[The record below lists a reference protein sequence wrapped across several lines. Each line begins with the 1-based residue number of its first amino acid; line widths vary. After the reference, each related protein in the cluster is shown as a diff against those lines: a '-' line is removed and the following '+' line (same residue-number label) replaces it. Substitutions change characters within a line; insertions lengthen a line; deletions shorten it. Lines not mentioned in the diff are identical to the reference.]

1 MAYINGNKPIVT
13 NGLVYALDFG
23 NTKSY
28 VSGSNRAVSLAY
40 NPPTTVV
47 TGSTASL
54 PVNPGVPAYSL
65 GILSFTGSQ
74 FIQRTSSFSFL
85 TQNNSFTLSYV
96 ALSRTEGTIV
106 SQRTSDAVFNIQ
118 IAPTQSQIGFYY
130 DNQSHSR
137 LYTFPSSSNLR
148 YFTYRFD
155 SGSFD
160 FFINGVPV
168 TSSNPNAPI
177 QNYEDLNTL
186 YIGMQTGETRGMSGS
201 LANFY
206 VYNRALTAD
215 EIYSN
220 YSVFAGRFGMPMV
233 PKPYSID
240 EDLYQYIQTSGI
252 ADSNTQTAL
261 STFISGLKSN
271 GLWNKFIA
279 IYPFLGSTTSSQ
291 ALNLKEP
298 GPYSVSYTGSWT
310 AGSSGS
316 TGTPT
321 STISLGVAPTTLYSD
336 FRSSSAHLTYLSYDL
351 PQTSSYLVGAVS
363 YMSASGGDII
373 FSGSRTYHVFTASA
387 TFSAFQQGAVEILAI
402 GGGGSAQG
410 LQSGGGGAGGVV
422 YQTTFTLPSGSSIV
436 TVGTGGLGVSGSYD
450 GTFNPGQNTTIG
462 TITAFGGGAGR
473 QGATSSG
480 GSSGGSGVSY
490 NVYGN
495 AVLGQGNR
503 GGIPINI
510 SDGSGG
516 GGAGQ
521 PGKSAL
527 VLNGAGGSGSYYPQF
542 AFLNYGSPAGW
553 FAGGGGGGAGGGVGG
568 TNTAGGKG
576 GIGGGGDGGYSFFS
590 NGGTGSANTGGGGG
604 GVWFTIS
611 GAGGS
616 GIVIISYPTTPT
628 SSFALKITETS
639 LTGSLNSPETSAITA
654 SGNIGLVTVSRKQAG
669 ILSLHKNTVSASF
682 GTSGD
687 FLPFPNLYLNA
698 ANNAGTASGITP
710 STIAFAS
717 VGAGLTTTEVAT
729 YHNLIGQLQANL
741 KRQNTLL
748 DNYSGAAAAY
758 SLRRIGPSNYFGPAI
773 RVRRDSDNT
782 LRDIGFTSD
791 GQLDTVGLL
800 DFVGVTGSG
809 FVNTWYDQSGNGR
822 DATQA
827 TSANQPRVILSGSID
842 LLNKKP
848 AISYKAGRNDNLS
861 FTSIPFVR
869 SVFWVTNPFTTG
881 VSDSTSF
888 LLGDQTDYSFAGF
901 NNQYFHGSYGN
912 GNLFKN
918 GQSISIVAN
927 RTNSQELISFH
938 NITTT
943 TATSGAP
950 RAGQITRDRSIN
962 GRSLENPIQELII
975 YTTDQSSTRTSI
987 ETAQNNNYKIYG
999 SATASFDPD
1008 YSAFISATGIT
1019 QPTQSAALETLVS
1032 DLKSY
1037 GLWNKMKAIYPMIT
1051 DKNNRFAYSQE
1062 LNTEWN
1068 PVNTVVATNN
1078 VTAPD
1083 GTLTAERLTETTS
1096 SITTYTVTNNGA
1108 SAYTING
1115 SDNPTLTLER
1125 GKTYQFNISATGHPF
1140 FIMTGSGAYTAGG
1153 QYDVGVT
1160 GQGTQSGT
1168 LTFVVPDAAPS
1179 TLAYV
1184 CQVHSSMGGTINVIN
1199 NTDTHYIY
1207 QTIADGLVTG
1217 SEYVASIYGRF
1228 LNRPWIAME
1237 TNTGAK
1243 AWFNIQTGITGSL
1256 TGSNATITAV
1266 SGGWYRCAL
1275 YFTSSVASGPQ
1286 NIQYNLADA
1295 NGNLSYAGVA
1305 GTGSYLWGA
1314 QFENGNV
1321 LGPYRATTATGFT
1334 TGSMLDQMKYN
1345 LKNTGSF
1352 SGSYFGGL
1360 NPGYSGNKPNGVS
1373 GYIDTGLNVNT
1384 VLTLNSTHL
1393 AYYSRT
1399 NVPGGSIAVEMGV
1412 TGTHSTYLLY
1422 NYLGIGYSGINGGQS
1437 GRPSAASPTTGFL
1450 VGSRISSTEE
1460 KYYTNNIS
1468 QTFTNTSTG
1477 KENKNIFLMAFNN
1490 VGAQSYSTKECAFA
1504 TIGDG
1509 LTDYEAKALYWIVQK
1524 YQTTLGRQV
1533 Y

>member
-28 VSGSNRAVSLAY
+28 NSGSNRAVSLAY

-47 TGSTASL
+47 TGSRVAL
-54 PVNPGVPAYSL
+54 PQNPGVPAYSL
-65 GILSFTGSQ
+65 GALSFTGSQ

-118 IAPTQSQIGFYY
+118 LAPTQSQIGFYY

-177 QNYEDLNTL
+177 QNYEDLNAL
-186 YIGMQTGETRGMSGS
+186 YIGMQTGETRGISGS

-220 YSVFAGRFGMPMV
+220 YLVFAGRFGMPIV

-298 GPYSVSYTGSWT
+298 GPYPVSYTGSWT
-310 AGSSGS
+310 VGSSGS
-316 TGTPT
+316 TGTST
-321 STISLGVAPTTLYSD
+321 SYGNLSVAPTTLYSD

-363 YMSASGGDII
+363 YMSASGGQIT
-373 FSGSRTYHVFTASA
+373 FSGSRTYHVFTSSA
-387 TFSAFQQGAVEILAI
+387 TFSVFQPGTVEILAI

-422 YQTTFTLPSGSSIV
+422 YQTTFTLPSGSTIV

-473 QGATSSG
+473 QAATSSG
-480 GSSGGSGVSY
+480 GSSGGSGERY

-521 PGKSAL
+521 PGKSAI

-542 AFLNYGSPAGW
+542 AFLNYGSPVGW
-553 FAGGGGGGAGGGVGG
+553 FGGGGGGGAGGGVGG
-568 TNTAGGKG
+568 TNVAGGKG
-576 GIGGGGDGGYSFFS
+576 GTGGGGDGGYSFFS

-616 GIVIISYPTTPT
+616 GIVIISYPTVAT

-639 LTGSLNSPETSAITA
+639 LTGSLNSPESSAITA

-669 ILSLHKNTVSASF
+669 ILSLHKNNISASF
-682 GTSGD
+682 STAGE

-710 STIAFAS
+710 STIAYAS
-717 VGAGLTTTEVAT
+717 IGAGLTTSEVAT
-729 YHNLIGQLQANL
+729 YHNLVSQLQANL

-758 SLRRIGPSNYFGPAI
+758 SLRRIGPSSYFGPAI

-809 FVNTWYDQSGNGR
+809 FVTTWYDQSGNGY

-827 TSANQPRVILSGSID
+827 TAGNQPLILNNGSVLLSNNKPAVNIINNSKFLSATPSRIDTNGPASWFITYDLDTLLRQGVVSWGSTLNTGINFEPGADGPGLSIHKFNGFAYGPFSSTWWSTTQSLFSWISPGGSVNSSSLYLNSSLATSVFKYGSNQNIDFGSTLVIGRGSGVSNTVTSSISEVILY
-842 LLNKKP
+842 N
-848 AISYKAGRNDNLS
+848 
-861 FTSIPFVR
+861 
-869 SVFWVTNPFTTG
+869 
-881 VSDSTSF
+881 
-888 LLGDQTDYSFAGF
+888 
-901 NNQYFHGSYGN
+901 
-912 GNLFKN
+912 
-918 GQSISIVAN
+918 
-927 RTNSQELISFH
+927 
-938 NITTT
+938 
-943 TATSGAP
+943 
-950 RAGQITRDRSIN
+950 
-962 GRSLENPIQELII
+962 
-975 YTTDQSSTRTSI
+975 TDQATNRSAI
-987 ETAQNNNYKIYG
+987 ESNINSNYKIYG

-1008 YSAFISATGIT
+1008 YSAFITATGIT

-1037 GLWNKMKAIYPMIT
+1037 GLWSKMKAIYPMVT
-1051 DKNNRFAYSQE
+1051 DKNNRFGYSQT
-1062 LNTEWN
+1062 LATTWN
-1068 PVNTVVATNN
+1068 AIN
-1078 VTAPD
+1078 VYVTQSFTTAPD
-1083 GTLTAERLTETTS
+1083 GTSTGNFVSESA
-1096 SITTYTVTNNGA
+1096 VT
-1108 SAYTING
+1108 
-1115 SDNPTLTLER
+1115 DNH
-1125 GKTYQFNISATGHPF
+1125 F
-1140 FIMTGSGAYTAGG
+1140 
-1153 QYDVGVT
+1153 
-1160 GQGTQSGT
+1160 
-1168 LTFVVPDAAPS
+1168 
-1179 TLAYV
+1179 
-1184 CQVHSSMGGTINVIN
+1184 
-1199 NTDTHYIY
+1199 IY
-1207 QTIADGLVTG
+1207 QTISDGLVTG
-1217 SEYVASIYGRF
+1217 SEYVASIYGKF

-1321 LGPYRATTATGFT
+1321 LGPYRATTTVGFT
-1334 TGSMLDQMKYN
+1334 TGSMLDQMKFN
-1345 LKNTGSF
+1345 LKSTSSF
-1352 SGSYFGGL
+1352 SGSYFGGW
-1360 NPGYSGNKPNGVS
+1360 NPGYGGNKP
-1373 GYIDTGLNVNT
+1373 D
-1384 VLTLNSTHL
+1384 
-1393 AYYSRT
+1393 
-1399 NVPGGSIAVEMGV
+1399 GV
-1412 TGTHSTYLLY
+1412 TGYINTNYNPSTSGLLNSAHLSHY
-1422 NYLGIGYSGINGGQS
+1422 GTTNLGIGTIFQLVGVKEGSNIQGLAPTVLGGDSYNSINSTDVPIGTIYTRVDSFILSNRNSPIEFNNWYKNNKVSTVVRNSTSIPNGNIFIS
-1437 GRPSAASPTTGFL
+1437 GRNNN
-1450 VGSRISSTEE
+1450 GSLL
-1460 KYYTNNIS
+1460 
-1468 QTFTNTSTG
+1468 FPDLNT
-1477 KENKNIFLMAFNN
+1477 KAF
-1490 VGAQSYSTKECAFA
+1490 V

-1509 LTDYEAKALYWIVQK
+1509 LTDYESKALYWIVQK